1 MVDIRDNT
9 QSHAPPVLP
18 AATCETEAR
27 SNMHKQS
34 RKASARNTQSPAS
47 FTSLYH
53 QPTVNESR
61 DEQASKSLGR
71 NESNQETPNFED
83 VLHQLNKNI
92 SSARANHK
100 PKKRNTKVKPPAS
113 KAFTL
118 NSALEEFL
126 RVHNC
131 EPLLESDDD
140 CTFVDSVASGLTREV
155 TEELQPKTHDD
166 NEHDFDEDI
175 NEEHDNDDQELR
187 IKDLQ
192 RQLNESLQAISALES
207 QLTTHIPPS
216 PIQIAQLV
224 NDKRTMEEMTVGK
237 RMLEAQLAS
246 TQKQLFD
253 AKQDALNANTKM
265 NGLEE
270 ENKRLNEELND
281 AIFKKEAMELKL
293 TKVKAA
299 EKNQHDSFRA
309 PRTDAPDT
317 DDATLQQLRVDLNEA
332 RSHIHRLEKERNRE
346 RRHYQ
351 RLMEG
356 ATSNRADLDERID
369 KEMENNME
377 MRRRCY
383 VFEQK
388 LNVKKQQVVELE
400 ADLSA
405 VTEELARKD
414 GEYKSLLCQLDHLKR
429 LFHDGERQIEELDCL
444 RDINKGLNEEL
455 ASSIKEN
462 KRLREELRRMKR
474 YSSYRAYESPVSKKE
489 KEKKDDDE
497 RWDAGQSRAVSPEG
511 KNDVFAK
518 AIEYLNK
525 VEGEKETTPKAS
537 HDNEKAIMEA
547 RGRFE
552 SLRAEFINGQG
563 RVQGVDDEVSF
574 L

>member
-1 MVDIRDNT
+1 
-9 QSHAPPVLP
+9 
-18 AATCETEAR
+18 
-27 SNMHKQS
+27 
-34 RKASARNTQSPAS
+34 
-47 FTSLYH
+47 
-53 QPTVNESR
+53 
-61 DEQASKSLGR
+61 
-71 NESNQETPNFED
+71 
-83 VLHQLNKNI
+83 
-92 SSARANHK
+92 
-100 PKKRNTKVKPPAS
+100 
-113 KAFTL
+113 
-118 NSALEEFL
+118 
-126 RVHNC
+126 
-131 EPLLESDDD
+131 
-140 CTFVDSVASGLTREV
+140 
-155 TEELQPKTHDD
+155 
-166 NEHDFDEDI
+166 
-175 NEEHDNDDQELR
+175 
-187 IKDLQ
+187 
-192 RQLNESLQAISALES
+192 
-207 QLTTHIPPS
+207 
-216 PIQIAQLV
+216 
-224 NDKRTMEEMTVGK
+224 
-237 RMLEAQLAS
+237 
-246 TQKQLFD
+246 
-253 AKQDALNANTKM
+253 
-265 NGLEE
+265 
-270 ENKRLNEELND
+270 
-281 AIFKKEAMELKL
+281 
-293 TKVKAA
+293 
-299 EKNQHDSFRA
+299 
-309 PRTDAPDT
+309 
-317 DDATLQQLRVDLNEA
+317 
-332 RSHIHRLEKERNRE
+332 
-346 RRHYQ
+346 
-351 RLMEG
+351 MEG
-356 ATSNRADLDERID
+356 ATSIRADLDERID
-369 KEMENNME
+369 KEMENNLE

-414 GEYKSLLCQLDHLKR
+414 GECRSLLCQLDHLKR

-552 SLRAEFINGQG
+552 SLRAKFINGQG